1 MGRRGQWKEGKR
13 GKERAIKW
21 RVSEGKERAIKWSES
36 EGKERAIKGWES
48 EGKGNERGRER
59 GEERGEERKEGIKRK
74 FMVSEFKLFQFK
86 IVNPSYIQCKDSRNC
101 LEH

>member
-1 MGRRGQWKEGKR
+1 MEGGRTREGEL
-13 GKERAIKW
+13 GD
-21 RVSEGKERAIKWSES
+21 
-36 EGKERAIKGWES
+36 
-48 EGKGNERGRER
+48 GKGNERRRER
-59 GEERGEERKEGIKRK
+59 GEERGEERKERIKRK